1 MLVIGERKRSQIHTV
16 TKGSE
21 RKISRDGKNMENP
34 KKGKCH
40 IPRERRERGREEE
53 KISQTGNGDGSV
65 QVRQGPQAGGIVK
78 FRKQM

>member
-40 IPRERRERGREEE
+40 IPRERRERGREGE
-53 KISQTGNGDGSV
+53 KISQTGKRRWECSG
-65 QVRQGPQAGGIVK
+65 QAGPTGGWDREV
-78 FRKQM
+78 